1 MRVLF
6 VERVSSW
13 SIMTISAMK
22 KMASLLKSDKKSPE
36 AVLSNPAERRIQP
49 RFTTQF
55 RSTFSGG
62 QNEGYGRTLDLS
74 IGGCKIESETVVGQG
89 EKFEC
94 RLHIP
99 DLDWPIMIDEA
110 TIRWVE
116 GKTFGLAFTRIRSGE
131 QDKITAL
138 ISKLE
143 QEQ

>member
-1 MRVLF
+1 MP
-6 VERVSSW
+6 
-13 SIMTISAMK
+13 IPAMK
-22 KMASLLKSDKKSPE
+22 KMASFLKSDKRRSEDTTSP
-36 AVLSNPAERRIQP
+36 SPDERRIQP

-55 RSTFSGG
+55 RSTFSGS
-62 QNEGYGRTLDLS
+62 QNEGNGRTLDLS
-74 IGGCKIESETVVGQG
+74 IGGCKIESGTAVVQG
-89 EKFEC
+89 DMFEC

-116 GKTFGLAFTRIRSGE
+116 GKTFGVAFTRIRSGE
-131 QDKITAL
+131 QDKIASL

>member
-1 MRVLF
+1 M
-6 VERVSSW
+6 S
-13 SIMTISAMK
+13 ISAMK
-22 KMASLLKSDKKSPE
+22 KMASLLKPDKKSQE
-36 AVLSNPAERRIQP
+36 AVLSSPAERRVQP

-62 QNEGYGRTLDLS
+62 RNEGYGRTLDLS
-74 IGGCKIESETVVGQG
+74 IGGCKIESETVVNQG
-89 EKFEC
+89 DKFEC

-116 GKTFGLAFTRIRSGE
+116 GKTFGLAFTRIKSGE

-138 ISKLE
+138 IGKLE
-143 QEQ
+143 QEREA

>member
-1 MRVLF
+1 MP
-6 VERVSSW
+6 
-13 SIMTISAMK
+13 ISAMK
-22 KMASLLKSDKKSPE
+22 KMASLLRSDKKSQE
-36 AVLSNPAERRIQP
+36 AVLSNSDERRIQP

-62 QNEGYGRTLDLS
+62 QSEGYGRTLDLS
-74 IGGCKIESETVVGQG
+74 IGGCKIESETVVDQG
-89 EKFEC
+89 GKFEC

-116 GKTFGLAFTRIRSGE
+116 EKTFGLAFTRIRSGE
-131 QDKITAL
+131 KDKITAL

-143 QEQ
+143 QGPQA

>member
-1 MRVLF
+1 MP
-6 VERVSSW
+6 
-13 SIMTISAMK
+13 ISAMK
-22 KMASLLKSDKKSPE
+22 KMASLLKSDKKLPE
-36 AVLSNPAERRIQP
+36 AGLSSPAERRIQP

-55 RSTFSGG
+55 RSTFSGS
-62 QNEGYGRTLDLS
+62 QNEGNGRTLDLS

>member
-1 MRVLF
+1 MP
-6 VERVSSW
+6 
-13 SIMTISAMK
+13 ISAMK
-22 KMASLLKSDKKSPE
+22 QMASLLRSDKKSQE
-36 AVLSNPAERRIQP
+36 TVLSNSDERRIQP

-62 QNEGYGRTLDLS
+62 ESEGYGRTLDLS

-110 TIRWVE
+110 TICWIE

-138 ISKLE
+138 IGKLE
-143 QEQ
+143 QEQQV

>member
-1 MRVLF
+1 
-6 VERVSSW
+6 
-13 SIMTISAMK
+13 MK
-22 KMASLLKSDKKSPE
+22 KMASLLKSDKKSQE
-36 AVLSNPAERRIQP
+36 AVLASPAERRIQP

-62 QNEGYGRTLDLS
+62 RNEGYGRTLDLS
-74 IGGCKIESETVVGQG
+74 IGGCKIESETVVSQG

-116 GKTFGLAFTRIRSGE
+116 GKAFGLAFTRIRSGE

-138 ISKLE
+138 ISKLD
-143 QEQ
+143 QEQQA

>member
-1 MRVLF
+1 
-6 VERVSSW
+6 
-13 SIMTISAMK
+13 MK
-22 KMASLLKSDKKSPE
+22 KMASLLKSEKKSQE
-36 AVLSNPAERRIQP
+36 TVLLSPDERRNQP

-55 RSTFSGG
+55 RSTFSVGP
-62 QNEGYGRTLDLS
+62 NEGNGRTLDLS
-74 IGGCKIESETVVGQG
+74 IGGCKIESEAVVGQG

-110 TIRWVE
+110 IVRWVE

-143 QEQ
+143 QEQQA

>member
-1 MRVLF
+1 MP
-6 VERVSSW
+6 
-13 SIMTISAMK
+13 ISVMK
-22 KMASLLKSDKKSPE
+22 KMASLLKSDKKPQE
-36 AVLSNPAERRIQP
+36 AVMSNPDERRIQP

-116 GKTFGLAFTRIRSGE
+116 GKTFGLAFTRISSGE
-131 QDKITAL
+131 QEKIAAL
-138 ISKLE
+138 IGKLE
-143 QEQ
+143 QEQQV